1 MAKEKILVVDDEED
15 IRELISFN
23 LEKDG
28 YVVETAE
35 SGEKAMEMAFSF
47 SPDLIVLDLMLP
59 GIDGLEV
66 AKKLKTDITTRMIPI
81 IMLTAKG
88 EEADVVIGLE
98 MGADDYIVKP
108 FSPRVL
114 TARIKA
120 VLRRGAKTG
129 TSTDEAIH
137 IHNLLIDQGRRQV
150 TADGKL
156 IELTYTEF
164 QVLFHL
170 ATRPGWV
177 STRYQI
183 VDAVRGEGY
192 AVTERSVDVQIAG
205 LRKKLGKYGKY
216 IETVRGVGYRF
227 KEAQ

>member
-28 YVVETAE
+28 YIVETAE
-35 SGEKAMEMAFSF
+35 SGERAMEMAFSF

-66 AKKLKTDITTRMIPI
+66 AKKLKTDSTSRMIPI

-120 VLRRGAKTG
+120 VLRRGVKTG

-164 QVLFHL
+164 QVLFFSGPAIVLSFSQAFVYLSKRCPGHRKTP
-170 ATRPGWV
+170 ATDTWKG
-177 STRYQI
+177 SSASQ
-183 VDAVRGEGY
+183 
-192 AVTERSVDVQIAG
+192 VTCCYSD
-205 LRKKLGKYGKY
+205 
-216 IETVRGVGYRF
+216 
-227 KEAQ
+227 